1 MLELDVA
8 PCQLL
13 LSLTPHGKW
22 QWEVKGLV
30 LTWTCPHPLETSPRG
45 SIRLRMSGS
54 LPVYGQALLPGAC
67 CLRMGFWES
76 QFLTKKTPS
85 RLNFALIKNQIL
97 AGRFFF
103 APSEMDLTEPQR
115 CPFAVTLLAATV
127 PAHHGCSTAPLPCTP
142 LTSPTFSPF

>member
-22 QWEVKGLV
+22 QWEVKGLI
-30 LTWTCPHPLETSPRG
+30 LTWLCPHLLETSPRG
-45 SIRLRMSGS
+45 SICLRASSS

-67 CLRMGFWES
+67 CLRMSLWES

-85 RLNFALIKNQIL
+85 GLNFALIKNQTL
-97 AGRFFF
+97 AGFCFLPYLKWIQWS
-103 APSEMDLTEPQR
+103 PSSVLSQ
-115 CPFAVTLLAATV
+115 
-127 PAHHGCSTAPLPCTP
+127 
-142 LTSPTFSPF
+142 